1 MIDLSFITA
10 TIIKQPIIYHQ
21 NWMLAGYIFLSGTV
35 VIHSEFLD
43 NSTLNTIHAHKHRM
57 CQKHSHYSDLQNYTN
72 PYSVSFQFH
81 CAILYFY
88 RIGLRTQE
96 RILTTSN
103 PEILW

>member
-43 NSTLNTIHAHKHRM
+43 NYLRHP
-57 CQKHSHYSDLQNYTN
+57 DLQDA
-72 PYSVSFQFH
+72 
-81 CAILYFY
+81 C
-88 RIGLRTQE
+88 
-96 RILTTSN
+96 
-103 PEILW
+103 PEQK

>member
-43 NSTLNTIHAHKHRM
+43 K
-57 CQKHSHYSDLQNYTN
+57 YSE
-72 PYSVSFQFH
+72 V
-81 CAILYFY
+81 
-88 RIGLRTQE
+88 
-96 RILTTSN
+96 LTTFLEHTN
-103 PEILW
+103 FT

>member
-43 NSTLNTIHAHKHRM
+43 KYSEVLSTFLETH
-57 CQKHSHYSDLQNYTN
+57 
-72 PYSVSFQFH
+72 QFH
-81 CAILYFY
+81 LNYGNSRLIFLYLLSVY
-88 RIGLRTQE
+88 IK
-96 RILTTSN
+96 
-103 PEILW
+103 

>member
-43 NSTLNTIHAHKHRM
+43 NYLATAPTLSLTPSTT
-57 CQKHSHYSDLQNYTN
+57 
-72 PYSVSFQFH
+72 V
-81 CAILYFY
+81 YFA
-88 RIGLRTQE
+88 LRKRTDDALV
-96 RILTTSN
+96 ISA
-103 PEILW
+103 